1 MSKLDELIQEYCPD
15 GVEYKKLG
23 EIGKFYSGLSG
34 KSKEDFKDGN
44 KKFITYM
51 NVFSNIAI
59 NTDIKEKVRI
69 DDSERQN
76 TVKYGDIIFTGSSE
90 TPNECGM
97 SSVLTKQ
104 VYEDLFLNSFCFGYR
119 FNDNNILL
127 PEFSKYIFRSEF
139 LRKQIIKT
147 ASGVTRFNVS
157 KKKMENVIIPVPPLE
172 VQREIIRI
180 LDNFTG
186 YTEKL
191 KAELTARKKQYEYY
205 RDKLLMWDK
214 SVKTVKLEELFPF
227 IRNGFVGT
235 VTPYF
240 TDEKNGV
247 RYIRGTNIHDGVLVD
262 NDYVY
267 INKEFHQKNI
277 RSELKSDDILVV
289 QSGHVG
295 DCARVGEKY
304 KGSNCHALIIM
315 TNGGKCDSQYVVYYL
330 QSREGKSKL
339 EKITTGGTV
348 KHILAS
354 AIKKLEIPIPPLET
368 QKRIVHVLDNFE
380 KICSDLNIG
389 LPAEIEARQKQYEY
403 YRDALLTFAAKGD
416 IIFNRTEQNRT
427 EQNRTPV

>member
-104 VYEDLFLNSFCFGYR
+104 VNEDLFLNSFCFGYR
-119 FNDNNILL
+119 FNNKNILL
-127 PEFSKYIFRSEF
+127 PDFSKYIFRTEF

-157 KKKMENVIIPVPPLE
+157 KKKMENVIIPVPPIK
-172 VQREIIRI
+172 VQEEIVHI
-180 LDNFTG
+180 LDKFTD
-186 YTEKL
+186 YTAEL
-191 KAELTARKKQYEYY
+191 TAELTARKKQYEYY
-205 RDKLLMWDK
+205 RDELLTFDVLPGGINGTKWKTLEESCYMKAGKSISSRLISVEQTITHPIKCYGGNGIRGFVKDANEYGSYPIIGRQGALCGNVNFTDGAFYATEHAIVVKSKGEYNSRFLYYLLINMNLNQYKSAGAQPGLSVARLNKLLAP
-214 SVKTVKLEELFPF
+214 V
-227 IRNGFVGT
+227 
-235 VTPYF
+235 
-240 TDEKNGV
+240 
-247 RYIRGTNIHDGVLVD
+247 
-262 NDYVY
+262 
-267 INKEFHQKNI
+267 
-277 RSELKSDDILVV
+277 
-289 QSGHVG
+289 
-295 DCARVGEKY
+295 
-304 KGSNCHALIIM
+304 
-315 TNGGKCDSQYVVYYL
+315 
-330 QSREGKSKL
+330 
-339 EKITTGGTV
+339 
-348 KHILAS
+348 
-354 AIKKLEIPIPPLET
+354 PPLET

-389 LPAEIEARQKQYEY
+389 LPAEIAARQKQYEY

-416 IIFNRTEQNRT
+416 TILTDRQTDRQT
-427 EQNRTPV
+427 DRTPV

>member
-1 MSKLDELIQEYCPD
+1 MKAVKLMSKLDELIQEYCPD
-15 GVEYKKLG
+15 GVEYKKVKDVFIRLRG
-23 EIGKFYSGLSG
+23 TPITAGKMKEIANENGNIRIFAGGKTVIDADEDKIENANIIRVPAVLVQSRGIIDVIYYEKPFTF
-34 KSKEDFKDGN
+34 KSEMWAYTSDN
-44 KKFITYM
+44 K
-51 NVFSNIAI
+51 V
-59 NTDIKEKVRI
+59 
-69 DDSERQN
+69 
-76 TVKYGDIIFTGSSE
+76 TVKYLYY
-90 TPNECGM
+90 
-97 SSVLTKQ
+97 VLK
-104 VYEDLFLNSFCFGYR
+104 
-119 FNDNNILL
+119 NNI
-127 PEFSKYIFRSEF
+127 KKFRDS
-139 LRKQIIKT
+139 
-147 ASGVTRFNVS
+147 ASGMGSLPQISLSVTEDFQ
-157 KKKMENVIIPVPPLE
+157 IPLPPLP
-172 VQREIIRI
+172 VQEEIIRI
-180 LDNFTG
+180 LDNFTD

-191 KAELTARKKQYEYY
+191 KTELDFELTARKKQYEYY

-416 IIFNRTEQNRT
+416 IIVNRTEQNRT
-427 EQNRTPV
+427 EQNTSMS